1 MDVYFYCSYER
12 SPTGFFH
19 TRLEGSELVPVE
31 GGHTGLPE
39 ALGWFFSYDQFLLLW
54 RSLAPPVN
62 RAWQRPEPTGVLLG
76 LRELTG
82 VFADGRRGTVNLALY
97 AGPEEESAVRRTALA
112 ILGNFDAFQ
121 EMLLGWLRTGG
132 PCGYQLD
139 GVAFRAW
146 LDCCAQSS
154 RLRVLAQKDDSAV
167 LLLPY
172 LRKTQPPRL
181 ERDLLHLAVCTGSW
195 QQTAEAMGNRANWY
209 WKPRCAL
216 SGEQFRQTFTGKEP
230 LWVLEPEA

>member
-1 MDVYFYCSYER
+1 MTVVYADLTFLLNAGLNYLVFCC
-12 SPTGFFH
+12 TM
-19 TRLEGSELVPVE
+19 RLS
-31 GGHTGLPE
+31 GLP
-39 ALGWFFSYDQFLLLW
+39 
-54 RSLAPPVN
+54 
-62 RAWQRPEPTGVLLG
+62 
-76 LRELTG
+76 
-82 VFADGRRGTVNLALY
+82 
-97 AGPEEESAVRRTALA
+97 VR
-112 ILGNFDAFQ
+112 
-121 EMLLGWLRTGG
+121 
-132 PCGYQLD
+132 
-139 GVAFRAW
+139 
-146 LDCCAQSS
+146 

-195 QQTAEAMGNRANWY
+195 PQTAEAMGNRANWY